1 MNEPKNVKICLERT
15 KNFVTGPLKGFQW
28 NLNWSLNMGTLGHL
42 RGLNMIYINSL
53 YL

>member
-1 MNEPKNVKICLERT
+1 MNEPKNVKNMSGED

-42 RGLNMIYINSL
+42 RGLNMIYK
-53 YL
+53 